1 MNKKIKTTLLITIGL
16 LALITVVGFI
26 YGLQNQKQTNDIY
39 ASYNEEILSSVES
52 SVKICQGAFKSVGA
66 TEEETESL
74 NYYVTNINDAESPV
88 LKAYIANCML
98 IYTGDF
104 VMVKEN
110 NYEMGQSSKSANF
123 AGIQEKLVS
132 AKTRL
137 SAARNYADSNNDT
150 NNTTTTKEDK

>member
-1 MNKKIKTTLLITIGL
+1 
-16 LALITVVGFI
+16 
-26 YGLQNQKQTNDIY
+26 
-39 ASYNEEILSSVES
+39 
-52 SVKICQGAFKSVGA
+52 
-66 TEEETESL
+66 
-74 NYYVTNINDAESPV
+74 
-88 LKAYIANCML
+88 ML